1 MISIDILGAF
11 DFLDTETKLGTL
23 HYERVKGDATYIFEY
38 EPSFL
43 RILPGTVLSREIGLF
58 MGKQSTRGSI
68 FAFLSDTCPDR
79 WGKALI
85 DKREARYAKQLNRSP
100 RAFDD
105 FGYMVRLDD
114 RTRMGALR
122 LLHEGKYI
130 GTDFQS
136 NNVPIITDLKEIIRE
151 SQAYEKAILE
161 NREPEDTWV
170 KNLWNQGSSLGGA
183 RPKANVTDNGVLY
196 IAKIPSVRDTYDVA
210 LWEHFAS
217 ELAFKARIQV
227 PETRTILL
235 PTSEHHVLLSRR
247 FDREGD
253 RRVHYASSLTLTG
266 LRDGDGAGTDNGYID
281 IVNAIIGDANIT
293 DPQKNLEQLYRRV
306 AFNIMIGNH
315 DDHFRNHGFLLTKK
329 GWTLSPAFDLNPTN
343 MMSQSLM
350 ISSTSN
356 ESSINELLKECESY
370 YLEKHTAEEI
380 VEQVRDAVAS
390 WRLTAREAGISSNEQ
405 TRFAKRL
412 DHFIEKK
419 TVLQT
424 KPQKKTVS

>member
-11 DFLDTETKLGTL
+11 DFLSKEIKIGTL

-43 RILPGTVLSREIGLF
+43 KCLPGTILSHDIGLF

-68 FAFLSDTCPDR
+68 FAFLSDSCPDR

-100 RAFDD
+100 RVFDD
-105 FGYMVRLDD
+105 FGYMVHLDD

-122 LLHEGKYI
+122 FQYDGKYI
-130 GTDFQS
+130 GTDFQG
-136 NNVPIITDLKEIIRE
+136 NNIPIIADLKDIIRE

-161 NREPEDTWV
+161 NREPEETWV
-170 KNLWNQGSSLGGA
+170 NNLWNQGSSLGGA
-183 RPKANVTDNGVLY
+183 RPKANVSDNGILY
-196 IAKIPSVRDTYDVA
+196 IAKIPSVKDTYDIA

-217 ELAFKARIQV
+217 RLAHKAGIDV
-227 PETRTILL
+227 PETKIAHL

-247 FDREGD
+247 FDREAD
-253 RRVHYASSLTLTG
+253 RKIHYASSLTLTG
-266 LRDGDGAGTDNGYID
+266 LRDGDGAGTNNGYID
-281 IVNAIIGDANIT
+281 IANTIIGDANIT
-293 DPQKNLEQLYRRV
+293 NPQKNLEQLYRRV

-356 ESSINELLKECESY
+356 ESSINELLRECESY
-370 YLEKHTAEEI
+370 YLEKQTAEEI
-380 VEQVRDAVAS
+380 MEQVRDAVAS
-390 WRLTAREAGISSNEQ
+390 WRETARETGISSNEQ
-405 TRFAKRL
+405 TRFAKRMDL
-412 DHFIEKK
+412 FINKK
-419 TVLQT
+419 
-424 KPQKKTVS
+424 